1 MNEEILSGLKMA
13 LERGFNLEESIQS
26 FINAGYNE
34 SEVRESAS
42 FLSKGFSPLPSVQK
56 EVAVPKEEMKPEAPK
71 KTKLIILI
79 LVLLILLAIVIPL
92 FLFKDKFLSVIDSI
106 FP

>member
-71 KTKLIILI
+71 DGTVVGKAFDFCDKKECK
-79 LVLLILLAIVIPL
+79 IPV
-92 FLFKDKFLSVIDSI
+92 FVALS
-106 FP
+106 